1 MNIKEFGP
9 MGKIDIHPR
18 MFLDSLDKGEL
29 KDSLILDVRENYE
42 WEYYHL
48 DEAALMPMNTIPHK
62 LHEIPE
68 DRDIYVVC
76 AHGVR
81 SQMVC
86 EFLRE
91 NGVER
96 AINVNGGM
104 AAIGMLRGFQ
114 YD

>member
-1 MNIKEFGP
+1 MNIKEFGL

-29 KDSLILDVRENYE
+29 KGSLILDVREINE

-48 DEAALMPMNTIPHK
+48 DEATLMPMNKIPHK